1 MECYDMRYVRE
12 SNIIKRNKIT
22 LLLTIILIAI
32 SIQPRSINAA
42 ESNVVRVGY
51 PIVSG
56 FTDIKDGI
64 YTGYAYEYLTEIAKY
79 TGWEYE
85 FIEMDLNTML
95 DKLKDGEIDLAA
107 GMLKSELTEE
117 IYDFPEENAGYTY
130 VTLATLK
137 DNKAI
142 SGSNYETLNSIKVG
156 YYETAQNRVK
166 KFLDFCENNEIK
178 DVELIAYAHDGEKS
192 LLDALKAQEVD
203 AILEGDLLLENE
215 EKVVAK
221 FGANPYYFATT
232 KGNKSIL
239 AGLNKALSK
248 IKENNPNF
256 DYQLYNKY
264 FQSYI
269 DNTIHLTQEEQDY
282 IQQMEPLKAVYVD
295 DFAPMQD
302 YNPKTKRAEGIY
314 IDIMELIA
322 QKSGLQYELVK
333 ASNHEEACQM
343 IKNKQADLF
352 ISSTSSYLQADQ
364 YDYALTQGY
373 FNVSMVK
380 VMDIYQKNQEGKK
393 IIALP
398 KGYIFGEFGDEYE
411 IQYYETIEDCLKAVK
426 AGEANL
432 TYSNSYTINQYIVGG
447 YYPNLS
453 IISDETPAQTTIG
466 IAKPTNL
473 VLLNIINK
481 AVSSLSDSEIKD
493 IIYNNTTNVRIH
505 VTLEQFFFAN
515 TSFCMGVIML
525 FIVLIYIIARTRHK
539 RLVKEKLLL
548 LEKSQIDVLTGVYNR
563 STGIEFVT
571 DYMQT
576 KGSSLYSALMII
588 DIDHFKQ
595 INDCLG
601 HQAGDHLLVE
611 FGQLLQRTFSSEDI
625 IFRLGGDEFV
635 VFMKNLESSNLQVV
649 TDKLHEL
656 RQIMD
661 KEVSCEGKR
670 QKISLSIGAVVTNK
684 PYDFSKLYQ
693 KADEVLYEVKRN
705 GRNGFK
711 IENLS

>member
-85 FIEMDLNTML
+85 FVEMDLNTML
-95 DKLKDGEIDLAA
+95 NKLKDGEIDLAA
-107 GMLKSELTEE
+107 GMLKNELSQE

-130 VTLATLK
+130 VTLVTLK
-137 DNKAI
+137 DNEVI

-156 YYETAQNRVK
+156 YYETAQNGVK

-221 FGANPYYFATT
+221 FGATPYYFATT
-232 KGNKSIL
+232 KGNRSIL

-248 IKENNPNF
+248 IKENNSNF

-269 DNTIHLTQEEQDY
+269 DNSVHLTQEEQDY
-282 IQQMEPLKAVYVD
+282 IDQMEPLKAVYVD

-302 YNPKTKRAEGIY
+302 YNLKTRKAEGIY
-314 IDIMELIA
+314 IDIMDLIA
-322 QKSGLQYELVK
+322 QKTGLKYELVK
-333 ASNHEEACQM
+333 ASNYEEAYEM
-343 IKNKQADLF
+343 IKNKEVDLMV
-352 ISSTSSYLQADQ
+352 SAPDSYLQAIE
-364 YDYALTQGY
+364 YEYTLTQSY
-373 FNVSMVK
+373 FEVNMVK
-380 VMDIYQKNQEGKK
+380 VLNVNQQSQESKK
-393 IIALP
+393 IMALP
-398 KGYIFGEFGDEYE
+398 RGYIFNEWQNEYE
-411 IQYYETIEDCLKAVK
+411 VQYYETIEDCLRVVNT
-426 AGEANL
+426 GEANE
-432 TYSNSYTINQYIVGG
+432 TYGNSYAISRYLSHG

-453 IISDETPAQTTIG
+453 TLFEEKPIRATIG
-466 IAKPTNL
+466 ISKPAELTL
-473 VLLNIINK
+473 INIINK
-481 AVSSLSDSEIKD
+481 AVSSLSESELQKIS
-493 IIYNNTTNVRIH
+493 YFNTLNVKTS
-505 VTLEQFFFAN
+505 VTLKQFVFDN
-515 TSFCMGVIML
+515 TSFCIGIIML
-525 FIVLIYIIARTRHK
+525 FIVLIYIIVRTKHK
-539 RLVKEKLLL
+539 HLVKDKLLL

-595 INDCLG
+595 INDRLG
-601 HQAGDHLLVE
+601 HQAGDDLLIE
-611 FGQLLQRTFSSEDI
+611 FGQLLKRVFSYEDI

-635 VFMKNLESSNLQVV
+635 VFMKNLEVGNLQVV

-661 KEVSCEGKR
+661 KEVSCKGQR
-670 QKISLSIGAVVTNK
+670 QKISLSIGTVVTNK

-693 KADEVLYEVKRN
+693 EADGVLYEVKRN

-711 IENLS
+711 IKTLV